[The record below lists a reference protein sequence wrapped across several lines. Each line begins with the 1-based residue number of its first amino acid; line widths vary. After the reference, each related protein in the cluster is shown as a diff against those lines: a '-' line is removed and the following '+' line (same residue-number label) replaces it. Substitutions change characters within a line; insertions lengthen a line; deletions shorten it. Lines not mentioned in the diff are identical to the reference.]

1 MLEMRK
7 ILPLFALIF
16 LLLTPTLIFASNDK
30 NGNGNNRSR
39 FELKVENEQDDD
51 ENHARFEIGTQEFKI
66 SGEISSISA
75 NTFVILGQTIT
86 IDPSQISQ
94 FEQKGILKVGNVAK
108 VEGVIV
114 GSTKFAKEIKV
125 IGTGQGR
132 FKFEIEGLSLP
143 SSNPSPTPSVSPQPS
158 ASPEATSSASPP
170 PSPSPEATQSADVSV
185 KIKAQGPIDQV
196 VAFLEQV
203 LSILKNLVF

>member
-1 MLEMRK
+1 MK
-7 ILPLFALIF
+7 KFLPLFALIF
-16 LLLTPTLIFASNDK
+16 LLLLPTLTFAHENK

-39 FELKVENEQDDD
+39 FELKVENEQDD
-51 ENHARFEIGTQEFKI
+51 ENHTRFEIGTQEFKI

-86 IDPSQISQ
+86 IDPSQVSQ
-94 FEQKGILKVGNVAK
+94 FKQKGILKVGNVAK

>member
-1 MLEMRK
+1 MK
-7 ILPLFALIF
+7 KFLPLFALIF
-16 LLLTPTLIFASNDK
+16 LLLLPTLTFAHENK

-39 FELKVENEQDDD
+39 FELKVENEQDD
-51 ENHARFEIGTQEFKI
+51 ENHTRFEIGTQEFKI